1 MTSILALNYIYK
13 VYGSLYEVLKNL
25 LQKCLQLI
33 AGVGRIPHK
42 SHPIHDA
49 AFKTSRAR

>member
-33 AGVGRIPHK
+33 AGVGRDP
-42 SHPIHDA
+42 
-49 AFKTSRAR
+49 T